1 MNGSLQETL
10 SSFNGCSCLREHKF
24 RINMI
29 KIGEE
34 LAGITGSLLKKAGFP
49 EKLLLVADENTIAA
63 SKGLVESLKT
73 AGLIFKTHIF
83 DNLISAKMEDVSFI
97 RSLCPDID
105 GILAVGTGSICDVC
119 RYAAFKEG
127 KAFAIF
133 ATAPSMD
140 GFASNSAPL
149 IENGFKLTYQA
160 KQPEVIIA
168 DTGILAAAP
177 AELKSAGFGDMAAK
191 YTALADW
198 RIAHL
203 LTGEYYC
210 SNVAELVLNGLNKV
224 MNLADRV
231 IKNDTETAA
240 AMMEGLVMTGVAM
253 SFTGNSRP
261 ASGAEHVLSHFW
273 ECKKLQAGEW
283 PDFHGKK
290 TGVASLLI
298 TELYRKLAGYPS
310 VETHA
315 DDTDWEKVREAY
327 GGRLADE
334 MMKLNRPAT
343 VTDDIDPK
351 LFCAKWPE
359 IRRIIFDTLPE
370 TNSFRSMLIRA
381 GAATEPRDI
390 HVDDKLLAQGLKY
403 HAYMR
408 NRVNLTR
415 LMPMLSIKDDDK

>member
-1 MNGSLQETL
+1 MNGSLEETL
-10 SSFNGCSCLREHKF
+10 SSFNECSCLREHKL

-29 KIGEE
+29 KIGEG

-49 EKLLLVADENTIAA
+49 ERLLLVADENTIAA
-63 SKGLVESLKT
+63 SRGLVESLKT
-73 AGLIFKTHIF
+73 AGFIIKTQIF
-83 DNLISAKMEDVSFI
+83 DNLISAKMEDVTMI
-97 RSLCPDID
+97 RGLCPNIG

-119 RYAAFKEG
+119 RYAAFKES

-133 ATAPSMD
+133 ATGPSMD

-160 KQPEVIIA
+160 RQPEVIIA

-210 SNVAELVLNGLNKV
+210 PRVAELVLNGLNRV

-231 IKNDTETAA
+231 LKNDPETAA
-240 AMMEGLVMTGVAM
+240 AMMAGLVMTGVAM

-298 TELYRKLAGYPS
+298 TELYRKLAGRPS
-310 VETHA
+310 VGTHA
-315 DDTDWEKVREAY
+315 DETDWEKVREAY
-327 GGRLADE
+327 GGRLAEE

-351 LFCAKWPE
+351 LLSVKWPE

-370 TNSFRSMLIRA
+370 TNSLRSLLIQA